1 MANPATLAQPATKKA
16 GNGKGAP
23 ARQLVPFIRASYEHR
38 EGAFLD
44 VTNTIGAGAIQLSPA
59 DVPAFGYARF
69 LWLLVECEG
78 GDLTAGVL
86 SQDYP
91 FVLLDQ
97 VTFKDINGAPIIG
110 PLSGYDL
117 YLVNK
122 WGGYT
127 WASDPTADPF
137 YVGTVNAVFALVV
150 PLEITRFDG
159 YGSLGNMNSAA
170 NYKLEV
176 TLAASATAFT
186 TAPTTPPNVRVRAY
200 LDAWQQPAAAD
211 AQGNPNQTVPP
222 GNGTIQFW
230 SVATTALNAG
240 DQIIRLPR
248 VGNLIRNILFVYR
261 DDAAVPQRSTTEF
274 PDPLTFNWD
283 ARQVFQDPRAYF
295 AWNERHIYGLTPDVG
310 VFVYCF
316 TDDQDGHAGNENRH
330 LWLPTVQA
338 TRLEIRGVFG
348 GSGGTLRILTN
359 DVAPVGGR

>member
-1 MANPATLAQPATKKA
+1 MANPATLAPPAKKA
-16 GNGKGAP
+16 GPGKAP

-44 VTNTIGAGAIQLSPA
+44 VSNQIAAGAIQIAPA

-69 LWLLVECEG
+69 LWLLIEC
-78 GDLTAGVL
+78 TSGVL
-86 SQDYP
+86 GAGALNEDYP
-91 FVLLDQ
+91 FVLLNQ
-97 VTFKDINGAPIIG
+97 VTFKDINGAPIVG
-110 PLSGYDL
+110 PHTGYDL
-117 YLVNK
+117 YLINK

-137 YVGTVNAVFALVV
+137 YVGTINAVFALIV

-170 NYKLEV
+170 NYKLEI
-176 TLAASATAFT
+176 TLAASATAFN
-186 TAPTTPPNVRVRAY
+186 TAPTTTPTVRVRAY
-200 LDAWQQPAAAD
+200 LDAWQQPAAVD
-211 AQGNPNQTVPP
+211 AQGNPNQVTPP

-230 SVATTALNAG
+230 SVATAVVQAG
-240 DQIIRLPR
+240 DQTIRLPR
-248 VGNLIRNILFVYR
+248 VGNLIRNLIFVYR
-261 DDAAVPQRSTTEF
+261 DDSSPSVRTTTEF
-274 PDPLTFNWD
+274 PDPLLFNWD
-283 ARQVFQDPRAYF
+283 ARQVYQDARSF
-295 AWNERHIYGLTPDVG
+295 FLWNERHIYGLTPDTG

-338 TRLEIRGVFG
+338 TRLEIRGTFG
-348 GSGGTLRILTN
+348 GSGGSLRIITN